1 MASKKSISEK
11 IATHNDKVTRDV
23 AADIAADLLGSPA
36 KMTKAANKIAVQKA
50 KGKKAKAAVKAA
62 INGKPSGQVGRPSPY
77 TDKQRIVIVGKG
89 MEPRKGSNIAKI
101 WAMVAKSK
109 TIADYKKQRAA
120 AGLEGIGGL
129 FAGLVKAGHVKVQ

>member
-1 MASKKSISEK
+1 MAKNIAKTAKVVDEK
-11 IATHNDKVTRDV
+11 FARDV
-23 AADIAADLLGSPA
+23 AADLLGSPA
-36 KMTKAANKIAVQKA
+36 KMTKAANKIAAQKA
-50 KGKKAKAAVKAA
+50 HGKKVAKVPNKGAG
-62 INGKPSGQVGRPSPY
+62 NGQVGRPSPY

-89 MEPRKGSNIAKI
+89 KEPRKGSNIAKI